1 MTVSSLVFPS
11 FLSTPAY
18 ENKKVTFKALTPN
31 AFDIS
36 DSNVAANALK
46 ETIDY
51 IGAKGKGGQIA
62 ADVINNIKNN
72 GFGIPDGFNLDSS
85 VTLPYPTSL
94 SDNQNHNWEN
104 TEGAIAQITNNI
116 LSPSG
121 GGSSDPD
128 DDDGKGGKGGKGGKK
143 KKKGVTAALLKKV
156 LGDGKKMYGAAL
168 NEFGVRKAIIDP
180 GYFQNYNGSTPR
192 SFTMAYTLVPQS
204 QKEAQTIKDII
215 LWFKQYSSPTFV
227 PNTPIM
233 GAPFIFNISF
243 AGNQYI
249 TDMFKMDKCVLTGI
263 SVDYASDGSFMLYK
277 DGFPK
282 QIGLTLNFAEV
293 ELKYAQDY
301 AGLVKKTIPDNRSKL
316 SHNKNTNGSPNK
328 NTNRSPNK
336 NTNGN
341 PFWTF

>member
-18 ENKKVTFKALTPN
+18 ENKKVTFKALTPT

-36 DSNVAANALK
+36 DSNVAAKAVQD
-46 ETIDY
+46 TIDY
-51 IGAKGKGGQIA
+51 VGKKGGKITQ
-62 ADVINNIKNN
+62 DFINNIKNN

-121 GGSSDPD
+121 GSSSDPSD
-128 DDDGKGGKGGKGGKK
+128 PNDPGGKK
-143 KKKGVTAALLKKV
+143 GKKGKGKSFVSAFLKKV

-168 NEFGVRKAIIDP
+168 DEFGVRKAIIDP

-215 LWFKQYSSPTFV
+215 LWFKQYSSPTFI

-233 GAPFIFNISF
+233 GAPFIFTISF

-249 TDMFKMDKCVLTGI
+249 TDMFKMDTCVLTGI

-282 QIGLTLNFAEV
+282 QIGLTLNFAEA

-301 AGLVKKTIPDNRSKL
+301 AGLVKKKVPDNRSKL
-316 SHNKNTNGSPNK
+316 GSKGSSNKDSKGSSNRDTK
-328 NTNRSPNK
+328 NSSNRDTK
-336 NTNGN
+336 KA
-341 PFWTF
+341 

>member
-1 MTVSSLVFPS
+1 MTVLSLVFPS

-18 ENKKVTFKALTPN
+18 ENKKVTFKALKPTM
-31 AFDIS
+31 FDPS
-36 DSNVAANALK
+36 DANVAANALK

-51 IGAKGKGGQIA
+51 VESKGKGGHLA
-62 ADVINNIKNN
+62 ADAINNIKNN

-94 SDNQNHNWEN
+94 SDNQQHSWVN

-116 LSPSG
+116 LSPSK
-121 GGSSDPD
+121 GGS
-128 DDDGKGGKGGKGGKK
+128 GGNGGNGGKGVKQSKIAKAKNFASGF
-143 KKKGVTAALLKKV
+143 LKKV

-168 NEFGVRKAIIDP
+168 NEFGVRKAVIDP

-227 PNTPIM
+227 SNTPIM
-233 GAPFIFNISF
+233 GSPFIFNISF

-301 AGLVKKTIPDNRSKL
+301 AGLVKKTIPDNRSNL
-316 SHNKNTNGSPNK
+316 GSK
-328 NTNRSPNK
+328 
-336 NTNGN
+336 GN
-341 PFWTF
+341 PNNNIKRRNVSIPKNVSTP

>member
-18 ENKKVTFKALTPN
+18 ENKKVTFKALTPS
-31 AFDIS
+31 AFDLS
-36 DSNVAANALK
+36 DSNVAAKALQD
-46 ETIDY
+46 TIDY
-51 IGAKGKGGQIA
+51 VGDKGKGGQIT
-62 ADVINNIKNN
+62 ADFINNIKNN

-121 GGSSDPD
+121 GSSSDPSD
-128 DDDGKGGKGGKGGKK
+128 PSDPGGKK
-143 KKKGVTAALLKKV
+143 GKGKGKSFTSAFLKKV

-168 NEFGVRKAIIDP
+168 NEFGARKAIIDP

-215 LWFKQYSSPTFV
+215 LWFKQYSSPTFISNS
-227 PNTPIM
+227 PLM
-233 GAPFIFNISF
+233 GAPFVFNISF

-249 TDMFKMDKCVLTGI
+249 SDMFKMDKCVLTGI

-282 QIGLTLNFAEV
+282 QIGLALNFAEV

-301 AGLVKKTIPDNRSKL
+301 AGLVKKKVPDNRSKL
-316 SHNKNTNGSPNK
+316 GSKDGSNKDSK
-328 NTNRSPNK
+328 K
-336 NTNGN
+336 A
-341 PFWTF
+341 

>member
-18 ENKKVTFKALTPN
+18 ENKKVTFKALKPN
-31 AFDIS
+31 EFDTS
-36 DSNVAANALK
+36 ESNALFK
-46 ETIDY
+46 SVKDTIDY
-51 IGAKGKGGQIA
+51 VMPGWGKKTLDTFNEMKDDTI
-62 ADVINNIKNN
+62 
-72 GFGIPDGFNLDSS
+72 GIPDGFNLDSS
-85 VTLPYPTSL
+85 VTLPYPISL

-104 TEGAIAQITNNI
+104 TEGLVAQLSNNI
-116 LSPSG
+116 LNASG
-121 GGSSDPD
+121 ESLSNAGGKD
-128 DDDGKGGKGGKGGKK
+128 DDNGKGD
-143 KKKGVTAALLKKV
+143 KKV
-156 LGDGKKMYGAAL
+156 KKSKGFKMALFKKVVGDGKKMYSAIANAA
-168 NEFGVRKAIIDP
+168 GVRKAVIDP

-227 PNTPIM
+227 PNTPLM

-249 TDMFKMDKCVLTGI
+249 SDMFKMDKCVLTGI
-263 SVDYASDGSFMLYK
+263 SVDYASDGAFMLYK

-282 QIGLTLNFAEV
+282 QIGLALNFAEV

-301 AGLVKKTIPDNRSKL
+301 AGLVKKKVADKRSKL
-316 SHNKNTNGSPNK
+316 GSKGSPNK
-328 NTNRSPNK
+328 DSKGSSNRDIK
-336 NTNGN
+336 A
-341 PFWTF
+341 

>member
-18 ENKKVTFKALTPN
+18 ENKKVTFKALTPS
-31 AFDIS
+31 AFDLS
-36 DSNVAANALK
+36 DSNVAAKALQD
-46 ETIDY
+46 TIDY
-51 IGAKGKGGQIA
+51 VGNKGKGGQIA
-62 ADVINNIKNN
+62 ADAINNIKNN

-85 VTLPYPTSL
+85 VTLPYPISL

-116 LSPSG
+116 LNPSG
-121 GGSSDPD
+121 GGS
-128 DDDGKGGKGGKGGKK
+128 GGNGGKGGKQSKIAK
-143 KKKGVTAALLKKV
+143 AKAFTSTFLKKV
-156 LGDGKKMYGAAL
+156 LGDGKKAYGAAMD
-168 NEFGVRKAIIDP
+168 EFGVRKAIIDP

-249 TDMFKMDKCVLTGI
+249 SDMFKMDKCVLTGI

-282 QIGLTLNFAEV
+282 QIGLALNFAEV
-293 ELKYAQDY
+293 ELKFAQDY
-301 AGLVKKTIPDNRSKL
+301 AGLVKKTIPDNRSNLGSK
-316 SHNKNTNGSPNK
+316 NGSN
-328 NTNRSPNK
+328 NNINRRNVSISKP
-336 NTNGN
+336 T
-341 PFWTF
+341 P

>member
-1 MTVSSLVFPS
+1 M
-11 FLSTPAY
+11 
-18 ENKKVTFKALTPN
+18 
-31 AFDIS
+31 
-36 DSNVAANALK
+36 
-46 ETIDY
+46 
-51 IGAKGKGGQIA
+51 
-62 ADVINNIKNN
+62 
-72 GFGIPDGFNLDSS
+72 
-85 VTLPYPTSL
+85 PYPTSL

-104 TEGAIAQITNNI
+104 TEGTIAQLTNSI
-116 LSPSG
+116 ISATGESWSGKGDPSG
-121 GGSSDPD
+121 
-128 DDDGKGGKGGKGGKK
+128 KKGGKK
-143 KKKGVTAALLKKV
+143 SLKSIFLKKV
-156 LGDGKKMYGAAL
+156 LGDGKKLYGTL
-168 NEFGVRKAIIDP
+168 MNNLGVRKAVVDP

-233 GAPFIFNISF
+233 GAPFIFTISF

-301 AGLVKKTIPDNRSKL
+301 AGLVKTTIPDNRSKL
-316 SHNKNTNGSPNK
+316 GSNHKFNKKTNGKSNNNTNSAVITQILNWHK
-328 NTNRSPNK
+328 K
-336 NTNGN
+336 A
-341 PFWTF
+341 

>member
-18 ENKKVTFKALTPN
+18 ENKKVTFKALKPSEFN
-31 AFDIS
+31 LS
-36 DSNVAANALK
+36 DSTVGVKAVK

-51 IGAKGKGGQIA
+51 VVNNATQKKLNAGQNTQ
-62 ADVINNIKNN
+62 DFINSVKNN

-104 TEGAIAQITNNI
+104 TEGTIAQLTNSI
-116 LSPSG
+116 ISATGESWSGKGDPSG
-121 GGSSDPD
+121 
-128 DDDGKGGKGGKGGKK
+128 KKGGKK
-143 KKKGVTAALLKKV
+143 SLKSIFLKKV
-156 LGDGKKMYGAAL
+156 LGDGKKLYGTL
-168 NEFGVRKAIIDP
+168 MNNLGVRKAVVDP

-233 GAPFIFNISF
+233 GAPFIFTISF

-277 DGFPK
+277 V
-282 QIGLTLNFAEV
+282 GLTLNFAEV

-301 AGLVKKTIPDNRSKL
+301 AGLVKTTIPDNRSKL
-316 SHNKNTNGSPNK
+316 GSNHKFNKKTNGKSNNNTNSAVITQILNWHK
-328 NTNRSPNK
+328 K
-336 NTNGN
+336 A
-341 PFWTF
+341 

>member
-18 ENKKVTFKALTPN
+18 ENKKVTFKALKPN
-31 AFDIS
+31 ELDLS
-36 DSNVAANALK
+36 DSNVGVKAVK

-51 IGAKGKGGQIA
+51 VVNNATQKTLKAGQNTQDFINS
-62 ADVINNIKNN
+62 VINN

-85 VTLPYPTSL
+85 VTLPYPVSL

-104 TEGAIAQITNNI
+104 TEGTIAQLTNGI
-116 LSPSG
+116 ISATGESW
-121 GGSSDPD
+121 SSK
-128 DDDGKGGKGGKGGKK
+128 DDDGGKGDPSGKKGGKK
-143 KKKGVTAALLKKV
+143 GIKSIFLKKV
-156 LGDGKKMYGAAL
+156 LGNGNKMYGAL
-168 NEFGVRKAIIDP
+168 MNNLGVRKAVIDP

-227 PNTPIM
+227 PNTPLM
-233 GAPFIFNISF
+233 GAPFIFTISF

-301 AGLVKKTIPDNRSKL
+301 AGLVKKTVPDNRSKL
-316 SHNKNTNGSPNK
+316 GSNGKSKGSSNKNTQA
-328 NTNRSPNK
+328 
-336 NTNGN
+336 
-341 PFWTF
+341 

>member
-1 MTVSSLVFPS
+1 MTISSLVFPS

-18 ENKKVTFKALTPN
+18 ENKKVTFKALEPSMFNT
-31 AFDIS
+31 S

-51 IGAKGKGGQIA
+51 VNDKGKGGQIA
-62 ADVINNIKNN
+62 ADVANNIKNN

-121 GGSSDPD
+121 GGSGGSSDPND
-128 DDDGKGGKGGKGGKK
+128 PGGKK
-143 KKKGVTAALLKKV
+143 GKGKSITAAFLKKV

-227 PNTPIM
+227 PKTPIM
-233 GAPFIFNISF
+233 GAPFVFNISF

-316 SHNKNTNGSPNK
+316 GHNNNIIKRHKNVSIP
-328 NTNRSPNK
+328 
-336 NTNGN
+336 
-341 PFWTF
+341 

>member
-18 ENKKVTFKALTPN
+18 ENKKVTFKALKPTVFN
-31 AFDIS
+31 TS
-36 DSNVAANALK
+36 DSNVAANALQD
-46 ETIDY
+46 TIDY
-51 IGAKGKGGQIA
+51 INEQGKGGQIA
-62 ADVINNIKNN
+62 SDVINNIKNN

-116 LSPSG
+116 LNPSG
-121 GGSSDPD
+121 GGKGDPGGK
-128 DDDGKGGKGGKGGKK
+128 GKGGAIKK
-143 KKKGVTAALLKKV
+143 AKNFTSAFLKKV

-168 NEFGVRKAIIDP
+168 DEFGVRKAIIDP

-215 LWFKQYSSPTFV
+215 LWFKQYSSPTYV

-233 GAPFIFNISF
+233 GAPFVFNISF

-282 QIGLTLNFAEV
+282 QIGLTLNFAEA
-293 ELKYAQDY
+293 EIKYAQDY
-301 AGLVKKTIPDNRSKL
+301 AGLVKKMIPDNRSKL
-316 SHNKNTNGSPNK
+316 GSKGSPNNNIK
-328 NTNRSPNK
+328 KRNVRIP
-336 NTNGN
+336 
-341 PFWTF
+341 

>member
-1 MTVSSLVFPS
+1 MTVTSLVFPS

-18 ENKKVTFKALTPN
+18 ENKKVTFKALTPT
-31 AFDIS
+31 AFDLS
-36 DSNVAANALK
+36 DSSVGAKALQ

-51 IGAKGKGGQIA
+51 VANKGGKITQ
-62 ADVINNIKNN
+62 DFINNIKNN

-121 GGSSDPD
+121 GSSSDPGD
-128 DDDGKGGKGGKGGKK
+128 QGNQGNPGGKK
-143 KKKGVTAALLKKV
+143 GKGKGKSFTSTFLKKV

-215 LWFKQYSSPTFV
+215 LWFKQYSSPTFI

-233 GAPFIFNISF
+233 GAPFIFTISF

-249 TDMFKMDKCVLTGI
+249 TEMFKMDKCVLTGI

-282 QIGLTLNFAEV
+282 QIGLTLNFAEA

-301 AGLVKKTIPDNRSKL
+301 AGLVKKKVPDNRSKL
-316 SHNKNTNGSPNK
+316 GSKGSSNKNTK
-328 NTNRSPNK
+328 
-336 NTNGN
+336 
-341 PFWTF
+341 

>member
-11 FLSTPAY
+11 FLSNPAY
-18 ENKKVTFKALTPN
+18 ENKKVTFKALKPSE
-31 AFDIS
+31 FDIS
-36 DSNVAANALK
+36 DSNVVVKSIKDSIDYVLPGGGEKALDFAK
-46 ETIDY
+46 NMADETI
-51 IGAKGKGGQIA
+51 
-62 ADVINNIKNN
+62 
-72 GFGIPDGFNLDSS
+72 GIPEGFNLDSS
-85 VTLPYPTSL
+85 VTLPYPISL

-121 GGSSDPD
+121 GSSSDP
-128 DDDGKGGKGGKGGKK
+128 GGNGGNGGKK
-143 KKKGVTAALLKKV
+143 GKSFASAFLKKV

-227 PNTPIM
+227 PKTPIM

-249 TDMFKMDKCVLTGI
+249 SDMFKMDKCVLTGI

-282 QIGLTLNFAEV
+282 QIGLTLNFAEA

-301 AGLVKKTIPDNRSKL
+301 AGLVKKKVPDNRSKL
-316 SHNKNTNGSPNK
+316 GSKDGSNKDSK
-328 NTNRSPNK
+328 K
-336 NTNGN
+336 A
-341 PFWTF
+341 